1 MPAARQTCYAGTV
14 AITERVSGVNFQHIS
29 GDLAAVIVAQ
39 VKAGKSLQQIARD
52 MHISVDV
59 AQAALHKWSWVS
71 RPAPA
76 TQN

>member
-1 MPAARQTCYAGTV
+1 M
-14 AITERVSGVNFQHIS
+14 NFQHIS

-59 AQAALHKWSWVS
+59 AAAALHKWTFVS
-71 RPAPA
+71 QAAPGKH
-76 TQN
+76 N